1 MPANVGSDGFQQLPA
16 DGETCEIEY
25 VERYGPDHKWKVSA
39 EQAGDYRLIIDTDK
53 MTMTVNRK

>member
-1 MPANVGSDGFQQLPA
+1 MIIYKVV
-16 DGETCEIEY
+16 EEY
-25 VERYGPDHKWKVSA
+25 VERYGYDHKWKVSA